1 MSKKP
6 QANNLHKSLMILSR
20 KLNIE
25 DYSFVAGTMFQL
37 YTGHMKATQKHMKC
51 QSAYQVKVYYNVS
64 GFYAYYHTLQWTAHG
79 SVYQNQETALVSML
93 LG

>member
-25 DYSFVAGTMFQL
+25 DYSLVAGTMFQL
-37 YTGHMKATQKHMKC
+37 YTGYKFGYKQFDQQFLTDIHFIWKIVHKKSIQNKAKILKL
-51 QSAYQVKVYYNVS
+51 KVVEGGKINK
-64 GFYAYYHTLQWTAHG
+64 
-79 SVYQNQETALVSML
+79 
-93 LG
+93 